1 MLIDSA
7 IPRSMGETYVGYY
20 EISLYTNSI
29 YNILHSVRY
38 CGMNQNY
45 VLSLKNLRIE

>member
-29 YNILHSVRY
+29 YILHSVRY

-45 VLSLKNLRIE
+45 LWSLENLRID